1 MLKGNNNTFYFVVGL
16 KNMNTA
22 NNKRRQQSTVSIIRA
37 YLNLVVSRNDI
48 KSISVSDICKKAGIN
63 RTTFYAHFL
72 DMDDLL
78 RTVYERM
85 LEEYLKV
92 FQTETDSGTHSFDFN
107 KLFTNIKENQIF
119 YRIYFKLGFDF
130 KDIFIQN
137 GSLDIASRFYSDLD
151 HLDYHIAFFEA
162 GITAIIRKWLDGG
175 CQETPETISK
185 ILGDEYTKKNTY

>member
-1 MLKGNNNTFYFVVGL
+1 
-16 KNMNTA
+16 MNTA
-22 NNKRRQQSTVSIIRA
+22 NNKRHQQSTVSIIRA
-37 YLNLVVSRNDI
+37 YLNLVVSRSDI
-48 KSISVSDICKKAGIN
+48 KSISVSDICKKAGVN

-92 FQTETDSGTHSFDFN
+92 FQTEADSGAHS
-107 KLFTNIKENQIF
+107 
-119 YRIYFKLGFDF
+119 FDF

-137 GSLDIASRFYSDLD
+137 GSLDIAGRFYSDLD

-175 CQETPETISK
+175 CQEEPETISR
-185 ILGDEYTKKNTY
+185 ILADEYQKKNTY

>member
-16 KNMNTA
+16 KNMNTT

-37 YLNLVVSRNDI
+37 YLNLVVSRNDV
-48 KSISVSDICKKAGIN
+48 KSISVSDICKKAGVN

-72 DMDDLL
+72 DMDDLM

-92 FQTETDSGTHSFDFN
+92 FKTETDSGTHSFDFN

-119 YRIYFKLGFDF
+119 YKIYFKLGFDF

>member
-1 MLKGNNNTFYFVVGL
+1 
-16 KNMNTA
+16 MNTA
-22 NNKRRQQSTVSIIRA
+22 NNKRHQQSTVSIMRA
-37 YLNLVVSRNDI
+37 YLSLVVSRNDI
-48 KSISVSDICKKAGIN
+48 KSISVSDICKKAGVN

-78 RTVYERM
+78 RAVYERM

-92 FQTETDSGTHSFDFN
+92 FQTEADSGTHSFDFN
-107 KLFTNIKENQIF
+107 KLFINIRENQIF
-119 YRIYFKLGFDF
+119 YKIYFKLGFDF

-137 GSLDIASRFYSDLD
+137 GSLDIAGRFYSDLD

-175 CQETPETISK
+175 CLEEPETISK
-185 ILGDEYTKKNTY
+185 ILADEYQKKNVY

>member
-16 KNMNTA
+16 KNMNTV